1 MAEGDHRHCK
11 VCGKVVAPTQEFCS
25 KTCRAKRESQ
35 LQSRR
40 NYMYILYATMAILVV
55 YLLLSFAHI

>member
-11 VCGKVVAPTQEFCS
+11 VCGKVVGPTAEYCS
-25 KTCRAKRESQ
+25 KACRAKREAQ

-40 NYMYILYATMAILVV
+40 NYMYIIYATMAILVV
-55 YLLLSFAHI
+55 FLALSFLHI